1 MERDINGQQFTREE
15 LKFIRYCMDWII
27 WSMVRDEIYDNGE
40 IIHIRR
46 DAKYILKEI
55 DKMLKN
61 KN

>member
-15 LKFIRYCMDWII
+15 LKFIRFCMDWII
-27 WSMVRDEIYDNGE
+27 WSMVRDEIYDHGE

-55 DKMLKN
+55 DKMLK
-61 KN
+61 K